1 MFAGAFHLVERLHHM
16 VDMVE
21 NRIVDMAAGSM
32 DLAADMG
39 TIPCFV
45 LIGFG
50 MVDYEEPPENVLDNG
65 LDSRNS
71 FAPSIHDLD
80 NDLIYFYQTWAN
92 ISSAFSLLQTMLEGD
107 NGCIFANRFQCQNEG
122 DFV

>member
-1 MFAGAFHLVERLHHM
+1 M
-16 VDMVE
+16 VVD
-21 NRIVDMAAGSM
+21 RIVDMAAGSM

-50 MVDYEEPPENVLDNG
+50 MVDYEEHRENVLDTD
-65 LDSRNS
+65 LVSRNS

-107 NGCIFANRFQCQNEG
+107 NGCIFANRFQCQNEEK
-122 DFV
+122 FV

>member
-1 MFAGAFHLVERLHHM
+1 M

-65 LDSRNS
+65 LGSRNS

-107 NGCIFANRFQCQNEG
+107 DGCIFANRFQCQNEG

>member
-1 MFAGAFHLVERLHHM
+1 M
-16 VDMVE
+16 VVD
-21 NRIVDMAAGSM
+21 RIVDMAAGSM

-50 MVDYEEPPENVLDNG
+50 MVDYEEHPENVLDNG
-65 LDSRNS
+65 LVSRNS

-107 NGCIFANRFQCQNEG
+107 NGCIFANRFQCQNEEK
-122 DFV
+122 FV